1 MTWPVST
8 DPQDSDALKWFLE
21 KVPVTKDVWDA
32 MSQEARRKAFTVAG
46 VTKADLLTQ
55 VHEAIAKAIKEG
67 TGLAQF
73 KKDVRAKLL
82 SAWGE
87 QVANPAWRIE
97 TISRTNVQNAYSAG
111 RWKQMTHPTI
121 RKVRPYMMFD
131 AVMDNRVSHIC
142 EKLDG
147 TVLPTEEWEKRGLVP
162 PLHFNCRSALRS
174 LRKSQAEKQDK
185 FGEEPPDVQAQ
196 DGFGSP
202 VVEWKPDAT
211 KYPPGIRERV
221 DEILSQASELG
232 PRPAPLQVKPRKV
245 DPDED
250 DVVPTDPWQ
259 DSKPGEKIPNPS

>member
-21 KVPVTKDVWDA
+21 KLSVSREVWDA

-46 VTKADLLTQ
+46 VAHADLLTQ
-55 VHEAIAKAIKEG
+55 VHEAITKALKDG
-67 TGLAQF
+67 TGLGQF
-73 KKDVRAKLL
+73 KKDVQNKLL

-97 TISRTNVQNAYSAG
+97 TIFRTNMQSAYSAG
-111 RWKQMTHPTI
+111 RWKQLNHPTI
-121 RKVRPYMMFD
+121 KKVRPYMMFD

-147 TVLPTEEWEKRGLVP
+147 TVLPTEEWEKRGLCP

-174 LRKSQAEKQDK
+174 LRKSQALKQEK

-196 DGFGSP
+196 DGFGNP
-202 VVEWKPDAT
+202 LDEWKPAMSDYPDALR
-211 KYPPGIRERV
+211 KQLKER
-221 DEILSQASELG
+221 LAQADKLG
-232 PRPAPLQVKPRKV
+232 PA
-245 DPDED
+245 EM
-250 DVVPTDPWQ
+250 PT
-259 DSKPGEKIPNPS
+259 GT